1 MPRAEDRLE
10 ALGLPPPPSPV
21 AAYLSTVRTG
31 KLVFVCGH
39 GPMRDSRFTGIGK
52 LGRDL
57 DIEAGYQAAR
67 LVMLNCLARVKA
79 EIGDLD
85 KITRI
90 VKVVGMVSDSN
101 D

>member
-52 LGRDL
+52 LGR
-57 DIEAGYQAAR
+57 ASTSRPG
-67 LVMLNCLARVKA
+67 
-79 EIGDLD
+79 
-85 KITRI
+85 TRPRDW
-90 VKVVGMVSDSN
+90 SC
-101 D
+101 